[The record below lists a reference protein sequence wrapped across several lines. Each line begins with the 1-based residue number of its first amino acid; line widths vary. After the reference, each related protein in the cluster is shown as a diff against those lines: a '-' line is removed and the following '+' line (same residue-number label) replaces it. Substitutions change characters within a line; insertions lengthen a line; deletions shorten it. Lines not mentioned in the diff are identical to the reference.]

1 MRIIAG
7 AAGGRRLVAPK
18 GDEVRPTADR
28 VKEAL
33 FSSLQPQLPGAHV
46 LDLFAG
52 SGALGLEA
60 LSRGAA
66 AVTLVER
73 GRAAI
78 AAIETNIA
86 TVDLP
91 GVELV
96 RADVRSAVG
105 GLLPGAPFDLV
116 LIDPPY
122 ALDDAG
128 LATLLQALVGHLAAE
143 ATVVVERGSRS
154 AAPEWPPDLL
164 PTEPRRY
171 GDTTLH
177 RADRRDER
185 SGATSAPEPSGERE
199 QG

>member
-1 MRIIAG
+1 MRIVAG
-7 AAGGRRLVAPK
+7 AAGGRRLVAPT
-18 GDEVRPTADR
+18 GDTVRPTADR

-78 AAIETNIA
+78 AAIETNIV

-96 RADVRSAVG
+96 RADVRDALDGTLS
-105 GLLPGAPFDLV
+105 GAPFDLV

-122 ALDDAG
+122 ALDDPG
-128 LATLLQALVGHLAAE
+128 LADLLVALVDHLAPE
-143 ATVVVERGSRS
+143 ASVVVERATRS
-154 AAPEWPPDLL
+154 GPPVWPPNLL
-164 PTEPRRY
+164 PATPRRY

-177 RADRRDER
+177 RADRDPTSPP
-185 SGATSAPEPSGERE
+185 SGAPPPPGGRE

>member
-1 MRIIAG
+1 VRIIAG
-7 AAGGRRLVAPK
+7 AAGGRRLVAPQ

-33 FSSLQPQLPGAHV
+33 FSSLQPQLPGARV

-66 AVTLVER
+66 SVTLVER
-73 GRAAI
+73 GRRAI

-96 RADVRSAVG
+96 RADVRSAVDG
-105 GLLPGAPFDLV
+105 ELPGAPFDLV

-128 LATLLQALVGHLAAE
+128 LAALLRALVGHLAAA
-143 ATVVVERGSRS
+143 ATVVVERASRS
-154 AAPEWPPDLL
+154 AAPEWPVGLRPA
-164 PTEPRRY
+164 EPRRY

-177 RADRRDER
+177 RAERHDEPT
-185 SGATSAPEPSGERE
+185 TSDPPRPRGERE